1 MSKSTNKSKLAKHIV
16 SKLLVTERATAKA
29 LDKLGSPRSVKR
41 VIYNDNDNDDI
52 ADDVD
57 AKSREQV
64 SGRDDGRGDDTS
76 SDDGRDELDNDI
88 PAAATGEDLPIAK
101 RRKRRLASGKS
112 ESKKR
117 RHEDICTTDVSD
129 LMNKYISPN
138 KAKKKRRRPTTGG
151 KHPPDPF
158 PDSAKLTSSTSG
170 ATDHGAT
177 PTKKTG
183 SESPRPIIE
192 RAEEQCDEN
201 SNEE

>member
-138 KAKKKRRRPTTGG
+138 KAKKK
-151 KHPPDPF
+151 
-158 PDSAKLTSSTSG
+158 AE
-170 ATDHGAT
+170 
-177 PTKKTG
+177 KT
-183 SESPRPIIE
+183 
-192 RAEEQCDEN
+192 N
-201 SNEE
+201 YWW